1 MPLYNYKRK
10 TLTFSIDLFFCI
22 HLQFCMSD
30 IKLKELLSFILIHV
44 SISFCLDMG
53 NTGDKK
59 NNWDGNFFS
68 HAYLKY
74 YVLSL
79 VCIQITTFSV

>member
-1 MPLYNYKRK
+1 
-10 TLTFSIDLFFCI
+10 
-22 HLQFCMSD
+22 MSD

-59 NNWDGNFFS
+59 NNWDSNFFS

-79 VCIQITTFSV
+79 VCIQITTFSVLVKNLAVFFEQANHDSYEF